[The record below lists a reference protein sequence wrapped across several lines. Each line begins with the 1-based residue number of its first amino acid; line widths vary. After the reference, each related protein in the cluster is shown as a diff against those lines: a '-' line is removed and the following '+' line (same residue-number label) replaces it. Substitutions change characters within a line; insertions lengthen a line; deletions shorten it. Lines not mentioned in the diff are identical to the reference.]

1 MSILRAGKVPMSQD
15 VCMFK
20 ECLYVKIL
28 EIKNFTFN
36 DYLGQMGNNR
46 DKVDF
51 TFMFILTTKPGET
64 LNIK

>member
-1 MSILRAGKVPMSQD
+1 MSIPRAGEVPISQD

-20 ECLYVKIL
+20 ECSYVKIL

-51 TFMFILTTKPGET
+51 TFMFILTTKPGEI